1 MVDRLRLTVAEA
13 AEALAVSDDTI
24 RRGLAGTGPL
34 ADLLRDVGH
43 RDNTGRW
50 VIELTAKE
58 IERHR
63 SIRRRQHTPPHEP
76 LVPLAEAELA
86 QLRERVDAL
95 QSATEAASVA
105 LREEIQR
112 LAKGHE
118 AELARLA
125 AAHAAELGRIRAD
138 LDHERAERRAE
149 AERAT
154 KERAALTTALS
165 DALQPWWRR
174 LRRPR

>member
-1 MVDRLRLTVAEA
+1 VAAGDMRPNGGVNVTAVLPRDRARPEA
-13 AEALAVSDDTI
+13 RQL
-24 RRGLAGTGPL
+24 
-34 ADLLRDVGH
+34 
-43 RDNTGRW
+43 DN
-50 VIELTAKE
+50 A
-58 IERHR
+58 
-63 SIRRRQHTPPHEP
+63 
-76 LVPLAEAELA
+76 
-86 QLRERVDAL
+86 
-95 QSATEAASVA
+95 
-105 LREEIQR
+105 IQR

>member
-95 QSATEAASVA
+95 QSATEAASGA
-105 LREEIQR
+105 LKEEIQR

-118 AELARLA
+118 AMKPSWHGWPPPMRPSWA
-125 AAHAAELGRIRAD
+125 ASGQ
-138 LDHERAERRAE
+138 
-149 AERAT
+149 T
-154 KERAALTTALS
+154 WTTNGPS
-165 DALQPWWRR
+165 VGPKPNGQPRSG
-174 LRRPR
+174 PR